1 MTNSQII
8 YNAALAHGYTEDQLS
23 QLLEAYK
30 GDLPFHTFQEWK
42 ARGYSVKKG
51 EHALFTA
58 DLWKYTSKPSKATIK
73 AAEEAGKDAPEE
85 SPHYYK
91 KLSHLFSFSQVE
103 PVKRK
108 AAKK

>member
-8 YNAALAHGYTEDQLS
+8 YNSALAHGFTEDQLI

-51 EHALFTA
+51 EHAIFTA
-58 DLWKYTSKPSKATIK
+58 DLWKYTSKPSRAMIE
-73 AAEEAGKDAPEE
+73 AAQEAGRDVPEE

-103 PVKRK
+103 RTKTARK
-108 AAKK
+108 

>member
-8 YNAALAHGYTEDQLS
+8 YNAALAHGFTEDQLS
-23 QLLEAYK
+23 QLLDAYK
-30 GDLPFHTFQEWK
+30 GDLPFHTFQDWK

-58 DLWKYTSKPSKATIK
+58 DLWKYTDKPSKATIQ
-73 AAEEAGKDAPEE
+73 AAQEAGQDTPET

>member
-1 MTNSQII
+1 MTNTQII
-8 YNAALAHGYTEDQLS
+8 YNAALSHGFTEDQLS

-58 DLWKYTSKPSKATIK
+58 DLWKYTSKPSKAMVE
-73 AAEEAGKDAPEE
+73 AAEASGKDAPEE

-91 KLSHLFSFSQVE
+91 KLSHLFARSQVE
-103 PVKRK
+103 PVKK
-108 AAKK
+108 SAKK

>member
-8 YNAALAHGYTEDQLS
+8 YNSALAHGFTEDQLL
-23 QLLEAYK
+23 QLLAAYK

-42 ARGYSVKKG
+42 SRGYSVKKG

-58 DLWKYTSKPSKATIK
+58 DLWKYTDKPSKATIK
-73 AAEEAGKDAPEE
+73 AAEEDGQDAPES

-91 KLSHLFSFSQVE
+91 KLSHLFSFAQVE

-108 AAKK
+108 PAKK

>member
-1 MTNSQII
+1 MKIKRMLTS
-8 YNAALAHGYTEDQLS
+8 ALAVICMFCMSIPAMAAVPAQDSDFIENQ
-23 QLLEAYK
+23 
-30 GDLPFHTFQEWK
+30 K
-42 ARGYSVKKG
+42 AS
-51 EHALFTA
+51 
-58 DLWKYTSKPSKATIK
+58 TIK

>member
-1 MTNSQII
+1 MTNTQII
-8 YNAALAHGYTEDQLS
+8 YNAALSHGFTEDQLS
-23 QLLEAYK
+23 QLLAAYM

-42 ARGYSVKKG
+42 SRGYSVKKG

-58 DLWKYTSKPSKATIK
+58 DLLKYTSKPSRATIQ
-73 AAEEAGKDAPEE
+73 AAEEAGQDAPDE

-91 KLSHLFSFSQVE
+91 KLSYLFGMNQVE

-108 AAKK
+108 PAKK

>member
-8 YNAALAHGYTEDQLS
+8 YNAALAHGFTEDQLS
-23 QLLEAYK
+23 QLLDAYK

-42 ARGYSVKKG
+42 ARGYSVKKD

-58 DLWKYTSKPSKATIK
+58 DLWKYTSKPSKATNK

-85 SPHYYK
+85 APHYYK

-103 PVKRK
+103 PVKSKPARK
-108 AAKK
+108 

>member
-1 MTNSQII
+1 MTNTVII
-8 YNAALAHGYTEDQLS
+8 TNALKARGMTDDQLS
-23 QLLEAYK
+23 QLLDAYK

-42 ARGYSVKKG
+42 SRGYSVKKG

>member
-8 YNAALAHGYTEDQLS
+8 YNAALAHGFTEDQLS
-23 QLLEAYK
+23 QLLDAYK

-42 ARGYSVKKG
+42 SRGYSVKKG

-58 DLWKYTSKPSKATIK
+58 DLWKYTNKPSKATIK
-73 AAEEAGKDAPEE
+73 ASEEAGKDAPEE

>member
-8 YNAALAHGYTEDQLS
+8 YNSALAHGFTEDQLS
-23 QLLEAYK
+23 QLSDAYM

-42 ARGYSVKKG
+42 SRGYSVKKG

-58 DLWKYTSKPSKATIK
+58 DLWKFTNKPSKAMIE
-73 AAEEAGKDAPEE
+73 AAAAAGQDAPEDA
-85 SPHYYK
+85 PHYYK

-103 PVKRK
+103 PIKPARK
-108 AAKK
+108 

>member
-8 YNAALAHGYTEDQLS
+8 YNAALAHGFTEEQLS
-23 QLLEAYK
+23 QLLDAYK

-58 DLWKYTSKPSKATIK
+58 DLWKFTSKPSKAMIE
-73 AAEEAGKDAPEE
+73 AAKEAGKDAPEE

>member
-8 YNAALAHGYTEDQLS
+8 YNAALAHGFTEDQLS

-30 GDLPFHTFQEWK
+30 GDLPFHTFQDWK

-58 DLWKYTSKPSKATIK
+58 DLWKYTSKPSKAMIEA
-73 AAEEAGKDAPEE
+73 AAEAGSDAPEE

-103 PVKRK
+103 PVKSK
-108 AAKK
+108 PAKK

>member
-8 YNAALAHGYTEDQLS
+8 YNAALAHGFTEDQLS
-23 QLLEAYK
+23 QLLTAYK

-42 ARGYSVKKG
+42 SRGYSVKKG

-58 DLWKYTSKPSKATIK
+58 DLWKYTDKPSKAEVQ
-73 AAEEAGKDAPEE
+73 AAEEAGKDAPES

-91 KLSHLFSFSQVE
+91 KLSYLFSMDQE
-103 PVKRK
+103 ERLKRK
-108 AAKK
+108 RAKK

>member
-8 YNAALAHGYTEDQLS
+8 YNAALAHGFTEDQLS
-23 QLLEAYK
+23 QLLDAYK

-58 DLWKYTSKPSKATIK
+58 DLWKLTSKPSKAMIE
-73 AAEEAGKDAPEE
+73 AAKEAGKDIPEDA
-85 SPHYYK
+85 PHYYK
-91 KLSHLFSFSQVE
+91 KLSHLFSFAQVE

>member
-1 MTNSQII
+1 MTNSEII
-8 YNAALAHGYTEDQLS
+8 YKAALSHGFTEDQLL

-51 EHALFTA
+51 EHAIFTA
-58 DLWKYTSKPSKATIK
+58 DLWKYTSKPSRAMIE
-73 AAEEAGKDAPEE
+73 AAQEAGRDVPEE

-103 PVKRK
+103 PVKNRPG
-108 AAKK
+108 KK